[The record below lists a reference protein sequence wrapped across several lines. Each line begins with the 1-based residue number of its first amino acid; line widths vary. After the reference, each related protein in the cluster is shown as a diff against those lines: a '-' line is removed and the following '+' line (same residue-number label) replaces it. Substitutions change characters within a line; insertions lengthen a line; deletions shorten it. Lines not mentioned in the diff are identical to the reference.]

1 MSTITPTIGRKVWFW
16 PDANCITSLAATR
29 ENGQPFDATIICVHD
44 DGTVNLAVHDHVGHH
59 FAKLSVPLG
68 DEPAAEGCSA
78 TWMPYQLGQAK
89 IEANVGTIGGAEV
102 RAALAESFAVSA
114 TKPNKGK
121 KAEPEMAPQGDKVL
135 TLADSVADL
144 GGEPRP

>member
-29 ENGQPFDATIICVHD
+29 ENDQPFDATIICVHD

-59 FAKLSVPLG
+59 FAKLAVPLG
-68 DEPAAEGCSA
+68 DEPAADGCSA

-89 IEANVGTIGGAEV
+89 AAEPEAV
-102 RAALAESFAVSA
+102 VS
-114 TKPNKGK
+114 KPAKGK

-135 TLADSVADL
+135 TLDDSVADL
-144 GGEPRP
+144 SGEARP